1 MLIKKGDSGKHVK
14 VIQKALDA
22 KGYWTFD
29 GFTNYFGNATEQAV
43 KEFQDN
49 HDLEDDGEVGKLT
62 IAKLGLSLED
72 VRVTSGF
79 DEKYKGV
86 TINGSHFPDK
96 PILTNRNVRLTREMK
111 TEYIP
116 ALERVMGDEPLGFRL
131 LCTVMAIK
139 EGFYKGTRSYRYN
152 NPGNIGNTDSG
163 ANKGYPTL
171 DAGILRQKE
180 YITQIAEGRHRAYPM
195 GKVNNIKPYYSRE
208 IAENAK
214 LYGMSPYVPGYK
226 FTFTGQLDQFVK
238 IYATAARAGNGYLSM
253 IISYFKANGLE
264 INAQSK
270 IQDVIKMG

>member
-1 MLIKKGDSGKHVK
+1 MIIKKGDRGKHVK
-14 VIQKALDA
+14 VVQKALHA
-22 KGYWTFD
+22 KGYWTFG
-29 GFTNYFGNATEQAV
+29 GFTNFFGSVTEQAV
-43 KEFQDN
+43 KEFQDDHN
-49 HDLEDDGEVGKLT
+49 LEDDGKIGELT
-62 IAKLGLSLED
+62 LAKLGLSVED
-72 VRVTSGF
+72 VRVSSGF

-86 TINGSHFPDK
+86 TIDGSHFPDK

-111 TEYIP
+111 AEYMP
-116 ALERVMGDEPLGFRL
+116 TLERVMGDEPLGFRL

-180 YITQIAEGRHRAYPM
+180 YITQITEGRHRAYPM
-195 GKVNNIKPYYSRE
+195 GKTKVIKPYYSRE
-208 IAENAK
+208 IAKNAK

-226 FTFTGQLDQFVK
+226 FIFTGQLDQFVK

-253 IISYFKANGLE
+253 IISYFRANGLE

-270 IQDVIKMG
+270 IQDIIKMG